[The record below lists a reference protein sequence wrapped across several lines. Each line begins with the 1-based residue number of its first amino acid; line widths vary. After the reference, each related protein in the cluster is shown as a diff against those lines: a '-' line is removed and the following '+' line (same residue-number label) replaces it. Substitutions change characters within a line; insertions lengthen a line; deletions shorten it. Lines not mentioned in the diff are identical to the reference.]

1 MKSYFMS
8 FFFLLI
14 CASIAEAQSD
24 FSVKK
29 KTALS
34 NGRPHFTSKK
44 IKGNSFQQSAL
55 VETGCNL
62 MDPLEKIQA
71 TNLSLSS
78 KSGQSIVYSP
88 KTGLPIFISQPR
100 TDNSNLRVAI
110 SSGSPITIA
119 ANYLTQLSPALG
131 LTDAATQ
138 FTIFK
143 IEQDP
148 LGGQVIRLKQVY
160 NSIEIDGCES
170 IIHIN
175 SLGSPTSWNGSYI
188 KPELIKKSSF
198 DVPSAT
204 AINNVLSDIK
214 THVHYTELSDTEKA
228 FLDYTSP
235 DVKQVYYVDDQI
247 TRTCVPAYIIDVR
260 PNFVDW
266 WEYVVDAQTGN
277 ILSSHSKTCH
287 VDGPK
292 TSTGNDLNGQQKTI
306 NTYLAGTTYYTI
318 DASRPMYNASLS
330 SMPDNPVGAIQTLDL
345 NNTWG
350 SNTAYKSIGSTTN
363 TFTPTA
369 ISAHNIAGKAFDYYQ
384 IIHSRNSID
393 GAGGTVISFI
403 NVANPDDGTPM
414 DNAFWNGKA
423 MYYGNGNLY
432 FKPLAGGLDV
442 GGHELTHGV
451 IQSTANLN
459 YQGESG
465 AINESMADIFG
476 CMIDSSNWTIGED
489 VVLLSAYPTGAL
501 RDLSDPHNGGTS
513 LSTRG
518 WQPKYLSEKYTGT
531 ADNGGVHINSGIC
544 NYAFYL
550 FAQATKRTSA
560 EQIFYRALTT
570 YLIRSSQFID
580 LRIACISA
588 ATDLF
593 GSSSNEVTQIGLAF
607 DQVGITSN
615 SGTPVSTS
623 INDYPINP
631 GTEYL
636 LAYNMSSG
644 LSKKLYEVMTSTGS
658 SATLNNNAAYS
669 KASVTD
675 DGSTAYYISNQNQ
688 IKSLYL
694 TPGNTQESIVEDEQ
708 IWNTVAVSKDGQ
720 RVAATTLAQDTAIY
734 VYDFNTEIWT
744 TFILYSPT
752 FSDGIKSGGPIYADA
767 IEWDHTGQFLVYDCY
782 NVFENTDGTNIDFW
796 DINFIQ
802 VWDNNANDFGD
813 GTITK
818 LFTSLPDGISVGN
831 PTFAK
836 NSANIIAFDY
846 IDNTSGDLYVVG
858 CNTESND
865 VEPITTSN
873 VLSYPNYNIKDNQIA
888 YVYNTAFNPTSSPSS
903 NSIWRVDLGAD
914 KITPSNT
921 GNDAYYLGNSQWP
934 VYFADGTRSLP
945 TSIQTKNNTADK
957 NSCLVFPNPAVDN
970 INVRLNSTEQTNA
983 DIKIT
988 NAIGQVVYQGTI
1000 KITMG
1005 DNSIPLLMPSNSSSG
1020 YYIVTIESASNRWLS
1035 RFVKM

>member
-8 FFFLLI
+8 FFFILI
-14 CASIAEAQSD
+14 CATIADAQSD
-24 FSVKK
+24 FNAKK
-29 KTALS
+29 KTAIP
-34 NGRPHFTSKK
+34 NGGPGFVSKK
-44 IKGNSFQQSAL
+44 VKGNSYQKSPL
-55 VETGCNL
+55 IETGNSL
-62 MDPLEKIQA
+62 IDPLEKIQA
-71 TNLSLSS
+71 EGLLG
-78 KSGQSIVYSP
+78 KSGQTIVHSP
-88 KTGLPIFISQPR
+88 KTGLPIFISQAQA
-100 TDNSNLRVAI
+100 DNSNLRVAI
-110 SSGSPITIA
+110 SSGSPATNA
-119 ANYLTQLSPALG
+119 ANYLTQLSPTLG
-131 LTDAATQ
+131 LTDAAAQ
-138 FTIFK
+138 FTVFK
-143 IEQDP
+143 IEQDR
-148 LGGQVIRLKQVY
+148 LGGQVIRLQQIY
-160 NSIEIDGCES
+160 NSIDIDGCES

-175 SLGSPTSWNGSYI
+175 SSGSPTSWNGSYI
-188 KPELIKKSSF
+188 KPDLIKKTTFAIAASS
-198 DVPSAT
+198 AINT
-204 AINNVLSDIK
+204 AINDIK
-214 THVHYTELSDTEKA
+214 TQAHYIEMSDAEKE
-228 FLDYTSP
+228 FLDYAAP
-235 DVKQVYYVDDQI
+235 DIKQVYYIDEQI
-247 TRTCVPAYIIDVR
+247 TRSCVPAYIIHVR

-266 WEYVVDAQTGN
+266 WEYVIDAQTGN
-277 ILSSHSKTCH
+277 ILSAHSKTCH
-287 VDGPK
+287 VDGPQ
-292 TSTGNDLNGQQKTI
+292 TSTGNDLNEQQKTI
-306 NTYLAGTTYYTI
+306 NTYLKGATYYTI
-318 DASRPMYNASLS
+318 DASRPMYNAALS
-330 SMPDNPVGAIQTLDL
+330 SMPDSPVGAIQTLDL
-345 NNTWG
+345 NYTWG
-350 SNTAYKSIGSTTN
+350 SNTAYKSIASTTN

-384 IIHSRNSID
+384 IIHNRNSID

-414 DNAFWNGKA
+414 DNAFRNGKA

-476 CMIDSSNWTIGED
+476 CMIDSTNWTIGED

-513 LSTRG
+513 LNTRG

-570 YLIRSSQFID
+570 YLVRSSQFID

-607 DQVGITSN
+607 DQVGITST
-615 SGTPVSTS
+615 SGTPVSTA

-631 GTEYL
+631 GPEYL
-636 LAYNMSSG
+636 LAYNMNTL

-658 SATLNNNAAYS
+658 SATINTTAAYS

-675 DGSTAYYISNQNQ
+675 DGSTAYYISSLNQ

-694 TPGNTQESIVEDEQ
+694 TPGNTQEIIVEDEQ

-734 VYDFNTEIWT
+734 VYDFNTETWA

-752 FSDGIKSGGPIYADA
+752 FSEGIKSGGPIYADA

-782 NVFENTDGTNIDFW
+782 NEFKNTDGTNIDFW

-802 VWDNNANDFGD
+802 VWDNTTNDFSD

-818 LFTSLPDGISVGN
+818 LFTSLPDSVSVGN

-846 IDNTSGDLYVVG
+846 IDDSSGDLYVVG
-858 CNTESND
+858 CNTETND

-873 VLSYPNYNIKDNQIA
+873 VLGYPNYNIADNQLG
-888 YVYNTAFNPTSSPSS
+888 YVYNMSTHYPLSKSN
-903 NSIWRVDLGAD
+903 NSIWRVDLNTD
-914 KITPSNT
+914 KITPST
-921 GNDAYYLGNSQWP
+921 DGNDNYYLGSSQWP
-934 VYFADGTRSLP
+934 VYFATGTRSLP
-945 TSIQTKNNTADK
+945 TSIQIKNNSANKT
-957 NSCLVFPNPAVDN
+957 SCYVYPNPTADN
-970 INVRLNSTEQTNA
+970 INVQLSSTEQTNA

-988 NAIGQVVYQGTI
+988 NAIGQVVYTGTV

-1005 DNSIPLLMPSNSSSG
+1005 DNSIPLAMPSNSSSG
-1020 YYIVTIESASNRWLS
+1020 YYIVTIESANNQWLS
-1035 RFVKM
+1035 RFVMM